1 MLQRLAQIGDQL
13 ARKQDTDELLLDMA
27 FSSEEPYQRWWGI
40 EILDHNEK
48 SIRLG
53 RLNDG
58 APVLF
63 NHDWDEI
70 RGTHEPGS
78 VHVSADRKLRGT
90 VRLTSATQAGKET
103 SALVQSKILTK
114 ASISYQLHRV
124 IEKTK
129 KKSGELVERE
139 LDGALF
145 ERVLARS
152 KTEAPGDL
160 RAFHRSLDA
169 AAGHVERA
177 ENELSTY
184 IATDW
189 EPLENSLVTVP
200 ADNTVG
206 VGRSLDSTV
215 PFINPA
221 NPAAIKGGTKVS
233 DESNAA
239 AGASADDKTNV
250 RISVGEPSANAVEI
264 EKGRVA
270 AIRNIAKANKID
282 DRTVDYW
289 VANGIGMEGV
299 SDDLLRILE
308 ERGKANP
315 QSAAALGMSKKE
327 ASQFSLARA
336 INACAT
342 NDWKLAPFELDC
354 SRQVAS
360 KMNKPIDTQRFFVP
374 FEVLQ
379 REMPVQRRDL
389 TTQVPGDGGY
399 LVATENMGFVEI
411 LRNRSVAFRM
421 GARRL
426 SGLNGNVSIPKQT
439 GAGTAYWLATES
451 SQTTESQQA
460 FQQIALTPKT
470 ASAYTEISRNLLL
483 QSSPGAEGIVSDD
496 LGQVVALAV
505 DLAAL
510 SGSGAAGQ
518 PTGISNTTGIGSV
531 TATSVDYAKVLEFQT
546 DVATSNV
553 TPSRGGYVTTP
564 AAAAVLMAKQR
575 FSSTDTPLWQ
585 GNVWDGTM
593 VGFPA
598 MSSNQLSAGMIFGDW
613 SELVIGEWGVL
624 EIAVNPYANFQAGII
639 GVRAM
644 YSMDVGLRRA
654 FAFSYASSV
663 TA

>member
-1 MLQRLAQIGDQL
+1 MTEEVIKCPAMRRTFEETEIEVRADSDKPISITFSGTSTYRVPRSFGD
-13 ARKQDTDELLLDMA
+13 EV
-27 FSSEEPYQRWWGI
+27 
-40 EILDHNEK
+40 LDHAPK
-48 SIRLG
+48 AIRLE
-53 RLNDG
+53 RAQRG
-58 APVLF
+58 AIPLLF
-63 NHDWDEI
+63 NHDMNDI
-70 RGTHEPGS
+70 IGMVDDVS
-78 VHVSADRKLRGT
+78 IVHGQRTLVKAHLFDTARARDVAAMLRGGLRN
-90 VRLTSATQAGKET
+90 VS
-103 SALVQSKILTK
+103 TK
-114 ASISYQLHRV
+114 YRV
-124 IEKTK
+124 
-129 KKSGELVERE
+129 
-139 LDGALF
+139 F
-145 ERVLARS
+145 EY
-152 KTEAPGDL
+152 
-160 RAFHRSLDA
+160 
-169 AAGHVERA
+169 A
-177 ENELSTY
+177 EDKRTGVTT
-184 IATDW
+184 ATDW
-189 EPLENSLVTVP
+189 EPLEYSIVTVP
-200 ADNTVG
+200 ADPSVG
-206 VGRSLDSTV
+206 IGRDHSGEEFEVRMVRADLVST
-215 PFINPA
+215 PA
-221 NPAAIKGGTKVS
+221 KPAAIKGGTKVS

-239 AGASADDKTNV
+239 AGESADDKKPVITGGDNS
-250 RISVGEPSANAVEI
+250 RNLNAIQLEAM
-264 EKGRVA
+264 RVA
-270 AIRNIAKANKID
+270 AINNLAKMNKID
-282 DRTVDYW
+282 ERTVQYW
-289 VANGIGMEGV
+289 VSNGIQLDGV
-299 SDDLLRILE
+299 TDDMLRILE
-308 ERGKANP
+308 ERGKSNP
-315 QSAAALGMSKKE
+315 QSAAALGMGKQE

-336 INACAT
+336 INACST

-354 SRQVAS
+354 SRQIAA
-360 KMNKPIDTQRFFVP
+360 KLNKPVDTQRFFVP

-379 REMPVQRRDL
+379 RDAPMQRRDL
-389 TTQVPGDGGY
+389 VTTTPGAGGY
-399 LVATENMGFVEI
+399 LVSTENMGFIEI

-426 SGLNGNVSIPKQT
+426 SGLNGNVTIPKQT

-451 SQTTESQQA
+451 TQATESDQA

-496 LGQVVALAV
+496 LAQITALAV

-510 SGSGAAGQ
+510 TGSGAAGQ
-518 PTGISNTTGIGSV
+518 PTGISNTSGIGSV

-644 YSMDVGLRRA
+644 YSMDVGVRRA